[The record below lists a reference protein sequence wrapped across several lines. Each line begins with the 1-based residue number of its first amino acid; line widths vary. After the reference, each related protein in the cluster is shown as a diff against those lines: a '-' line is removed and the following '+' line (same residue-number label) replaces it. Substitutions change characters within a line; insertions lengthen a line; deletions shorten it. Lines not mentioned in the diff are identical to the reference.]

1 MRQYPK
7 YKDSGIQWIGQIP
20 EGWRVKRYKHCFIT
34 STGLNIAK
42 SDLTDAGVAVI
53 SYGQIHAKINTRTH
67 LSDDLVRFIPK
78 ELVKGKETCKLQR
91 NDFVFA
97 DTSEDLKGC
106 GNAAFI
112 DSDREIYAGYHT
124 IIARPVISGEIKY
137 LAYLF
142 TTDVWRKQIREHV
155 AGVKVNSITQ
165 KLLNECVLLLPPTTE
180 QQAIVCYLD
189 TKTAMID
196 QSINLLEQQ
205 KTDLQKYRTVLISQ
219 TVTRGLIPN
228 AKLKDSGIQWIGHI
242 PEGWEVDKV
251 KNHILSIKSGDS
263 IKYDKQNTDGE
274 YPLYGG
280 GALIGYVDKYNTQ
293 VGDILIG
300 RVGANCGCV
309 TEITQPSWATD
320 NALVITPKIS
330 TKYLVY
336 ILNTANLNKLN
347 TSNAQPLITATKI
360 KDFSIPIAPISEQ
373 QAIVDYLDTKTAKID
388 ETIRR
393 IDEQINDLRAYRT
406 AIISEVVTGK
416 IDVRN
421 N

>member
-1 MRQYPK
+1 MKQYPK

-20 EGWRVKRYKHCFIT
+20 EGWRVKRFKHCFIT

-78 ELVKGKETCKLQR
+78 ELVKGKEICKLQR

-97 DTSEDLKGC
+97 DTSEDLEGC

-196 QSINLLEQQ
+196 
-205 KTDLQKYRTVLISQ
+205 
-219 TVTRGLIPN
+219 
-228 AKLKDSGIQWIGHI
+228 
-242 PEGWEVDKV
+242 
-251 KNHILSIKSGDS
+251 
-263 IKYDKQNTDGE
+263 
-274 YPLYGG
+274 
-280 GALIGYVDKYNTQ
+280 
-293 VGDILIG
+293 
-300 RVGANCGCV
+300 
-309 TEITQPSWATD
+309 
-320 NALVITPKIS
+320 
-330 TKYLVY
+330 
-336 ILNTANLNKLN
+336 
-347 TSNAQPLITATKI
+347 
-360 KDFSIPIAPISEQ
+360 
-373 QAIVDYLDTKTAKID
+373 

-393 IDEQINDLRAYRT
+393 IDEQINDLRTYRT
-406 AIISEVVTGK
+406 ALISEVVTGK